1 MENITELA
9 VIALLSL
16 LMARIILVPVRAGL
30 QLGIRAV
37 GGFLCLWILNLS
49 SGICSRVLWNPG
61 DRVDRVSGDALR
73 APLTRCPWKTY
84 LSRWTFR

>member
-16 LMARIILVPVRAGL
+16 LMARIILVPARAGL
-30 QLGIRAV
+30 RLGIRAA

-49 SGICSRVLWNPG
+49 SGITGL
-61 DRVDRVSGDALR
+61 AL
-73 APLTRCPWKTY
+73 PLTAVTVFVAGYFGIPGIGLIAC
-84 LSRWTFR
+84 LEMI